1 MSSASAAP
9 PANSGGSFPSE
20 LPNADLPDSIQPP
33 RQARSDQRVRIGCD
47 IGGTFTDVVI
57 ELPDG
62 SLHIN
67 KTSTTPDDPGRAVV
81 EGIRSVLEH
90 AGIAAGAV
98 TEVVHGTTAASNIIL
113 QKAGARVGVIATR
126 GFRDVLEI
134 GRIRTPTM
142 FDLGWTKPEPLAP
155 RRWRREVDERIGA
168 DGAIVRALDP
178 QQVREIAHF
187 LRDEGVEAV
196 AIAYINSYAN
206 PVHELAT
213 RRILESEYP
222 ELLVTTSCEVLPEL
236 REYERTSTTVVN
248 AYILPAMRVYLARL
262 KRDLAAL
269 GIHAPIQV
277 MASNGGMMG
286 LTAASERPV
295 FAVASGPAGGVTG
308 AARLADVTGARD
320 AIVFDM
326 GGTTAKASII
336 TDGKPALTNEYEF
349 RDGISSPSRFV
360 KGGGYV
366 LKVPAIDIAEVGA
379 GGGSVASIDAGGL
392 LIVGPESVGSSPGPA
407 CYGLGNDKPTVT
419 DANMVLGFLNP
430 HALAGG
436 SLGVDPDKARA
447 AIERHIAR
455 PLGLDVLDAAHGV
468 RHIANVNMARAI
480 RAVTVERG
488 RDPRDLV
495 MVAFGGG
502 GPVHAIDVA
511 RLLGVRRVIAPVMA
525 GVFCSAG
532 MLAADAEHDFLR
544 AVLRPFDRI
553 DPVAMAIVIAELRR
567 LGETTLAAEGYP
579 PASVEFSLRA
589 DCRYLGQSSEL
600 TIPVHHD
607 TLDATTLAG
616 LRDEFQ
622 KTYRETFGYS
632 SDEPLELVNLRL
644 GARGLSADRLD
655 FRRIRLAS
663 AAVGGGGGRRMV
675 SFARGQTPIDTPIV
689 ARGSMS
695 GRSLDGPL
703 IVESYDTTIVVPPG
717 ARASGDTIGNLT
729 IDIAS

>member
-1 MSSASAAP
+1 MSNTPDAP
-9 PANSGGSFPSE
+9 PTGSAGAPEPRADHAVDPTSPGHSGSS
-20 LPNADLPDSIQPP
+20 P
-33 RQARSDQRVRIGCD
+33 RGPRLRIGCD
-47 IGGTFTDVVI
+47 IGGTFTDIVV

-81 EGIRSVLEH
+81 EGIRSVL
-90 AGIAAGAV
+90 ARTGIAPGAV
-98 TEVVHGTTAASNIIL
+98 TEIVHGTTAASNLIL
-113 QKAGARVGVIATR
+113 QKAGARVGLIATR

-142 FDLGWTKPEPLAP
+142 FDLTWSKPEPLAP
-155 RRWRREVDERIGA
+155 RRWRREVGERIGA
-168 DGAIVRALDP
+168 DGAVVRPLDP
-178 QQVREIAHF
+178 EEVRGVAAF
-187 LRDEGVEAV
+187 FRDEGIEAV
-196 AIAYINSYAN
+196 AITFINSHAN

-213 RRILESEYP
+213 KRILESEYP
-222 ELLVTTSCEVLPEL
+222 ELLVTASCEVLPEL

-262 KRDLAAL
+262 RRDLGAL
-269 GIHAPIQV
+269 GVHAPIQV

-336 TDGKPALTNEYEF
+336 TDGQPALTNEYEF

-392 LIVGPESVGSSPGPA
+392 LTVGPESVGAWPGPA
-407 CYGLGNDKPTVT
+407 CYGLGNDRPTVT
-419 DANMVLGFLNP
+419 DANMALGFLNP
-430 HALAGG
+430 VALAGG
-436 SLGVDPDKARA
+436 SLKVDPEAARA
-447 AIERHIAR
+447 AIARHIGG
-455 PLGLDVLDAAHGV
+455 PLGLDVIDAAHGI

-502 GPVHAIDVA
+502 GPVHAVDVA

-544 AVLRPFDRI
+544 AVLRPFDGI
-553 DPVAMAIVIAELRR
+553 DPVSIAVAIAELRR

-579 PASVEFSLRA
+579 PASVAFSLRA

-600 TIPVHHD
+600 TIPVRGD
-607 TLDATTLAG
+607 RLDGPTLAA
-616 LRDEFQ
+616 LRDDFQ
-622 KTYRETFGYS
+622 RSYLETFGYS

-655 FRRIRLAS
+655 FRRVRLAS
-663 AAVGGGGGRRMV
+663 DAVEGGGGRRMV
-675 SFARGQTPIDTPIV
+675 SFERGAPALETPIV
-689 ARGSMS
+689 ARGSMT
-695 GRSLDGPL
+695 GRVIEGPL
-703 IVESYDTTIVVPPG
+703 IIESYDTTIVVPPG
-717 ARASGDTIGNLT
+717 ARASADPIGNLT
-729 IDIAS
+729 IDIES

>member
-1 MSSASAAP
+1 MSNVTDAP
-9 PANSGGSFPSE
+9 PPGHKP
-20 LPNADLPDSIQPP
+20 
-33 RQARSDQRVRIGCD
+33 RVRIGCD
-47 IGGTFTDVVI
+47 IGGTFTDVVV
-57 ELPDG
+57 ELADG
-62 SLHIN
+62 SLYIN
-67 KTSTTPDDPGRAVV
+67 KTSTTRDDPGRAVV
-81 EGIRSVLEH
+81 EGIRSALAQ
-90 AGIAAGAV
+90 AGIAPQDV

-113 QKAGARVGVIATR
+113 QKAGARVGLISTR

-142 FDLGWTKPEPLAP
+142 FDLSWSKPEPLAP
-155 RRWRREVDERIGA
+155 RRWRREVGERIGA
-168 DGAIVRALDP
+168 DGAIVRPLDP
-178 QQVREIAHF
+178 EEVREVAAF
-187 LRDEGVEAV
+187 FREEGIEAV
-196 AIAYINSYAN
+196 AITFINSYVN

-213 RRILESEYP
+213 KQILESEFP
-222 ELLVTTSCEVLPEL
+222 EMLVTASCEVLPEL

-248 AYILPAMRVYLARL
+248 AYILPAMRVYLGRL

-269 GIHAPIQV
+269 GVHAPIQV

-286 LTAASERPV
+286 LTAASLRPV

-308 AARLADVTGARD
+308 AARLADVIAARD

-392 LIVGPESVGSSPGPA
+392 LIVGPESVGAWPGPV
-407 CYGLGNDKPTVT
+407 CYGLGNDRPTVT

-430 HALAGG
+430 VALAGG
-436 SLGVDPDKARA
+436 SLKVDPDAARA
-447 AIERHIAR
+447 AIAR
-455 PLGLDVLDAAHGV
+455 LVGTPLGLDAIEAAHGI

-502 GPVHAIDVA
+502 GPVHAVDVA
-511 RLLGVRRVIAPVMA
+511 RQLGVRRVIAPVMA

-544 AVLRPFDRI
+544 AVLKPFDRL
-553 DPVAMAIVIAELRR
+553 DPVTMGVVIAELRR

-579 PASVEFSLRA
+579 PSSVEFTLRA

-600 TIPVHHD
+600 TIPVRGD
-607 TLDATTLAG
+607 ALDPTTLAA
-616 LRDEFQ
+616 LRDDFQ
-622 KTYRETFGYS
+622 RAYLATFGYS
-632 SDEPLELVNLRL
+632 SDEPLELFNLRL

-663 AAVGGGGGRRMV
+663 DAVGGGGGQRMV
-675 SFARGQTPIDTPIV
+675 HFERGRAAVETPIV
-689 ARGSMS
+689 ARGSMT
-695 GRSLDGPL
+695 GRVVEGPL

-717 ARASGDTIGNLT
+717 ARASGDMIGNLT
-729 IDIAS
+729 IDIES

>member
-1 MSSASAAP
+1 MSSLPHASPAAGADSTAS
-9 PANSGGSFPSE
+9 PALVAGNRPATRPAG
-20 LPNADLPDSIQPP
+20 L
-33 RQARSDQRVRIGCD
+33 RIGCD
-47 IGGTFTDVVI
+47 IGGTFTDVVV

-81 EGIRSVLEH
+81 EGVRAVLAG
-90 AGIAAGAV
+90 AGIDPASV

-113 QKAGARVGVIATR
+113 QKAGARVGVIGTR

-142 FDLGWTKPEPLAP
+142 FDLAWSKPEPLAP

-168 DGAIVRALDP
+168 DGSVVRPLDP
-178 QQVREIAHF
+178 QQVRDVAGF
-187 LRDEGVEAV
+187 FCDEGVEAV
-196 AIAYINSYAN
+196 AIAFINSYAN

-213 RRILESEYP
+213 RRILESEFP
-222 ELLVTTSCEVLPEL
+222 GLLVTASCEVLPEL

-262 KRDLAAL
+262 KRDLAAI
-269 GIHAPIQV
+269 GISAPIQV

-392 LIVGPESVGSSPGPA
+392 LTVGPESVGAWPGPA
-407 CYGLGNDKPTVT
+407 CYRLGNERPTVT
-419 DANMVLGFLNP
+419 DANIVLGFLNP
-430 HALAGG
+430 VALAGG
-436 SLGVDPDKARA
+436 SLAVDRQAAAA
-447 AIERHIAR
+447 AIERHVGG
-455 PLGLDVLDAAHGV
+455 PLGLALLEAAHGI

-502 GPVHAIDVA
+502 GPVHAVDVA

-532 MLAADAEHDFLR
+532 MLAADAEHDFQR
-544 AVLRPFDRI
+544 SVLRPLERI
-553 DPVAMAIVIAELRR
+553 DPVAMAVVVAQLRL

-579 PASVEFSLRA
+579 PSSVEFALRA

-600 TIPVHHD
+600 TIPVRGESLD
-607 TLDATTLAG
+607 TSALLG
-616 LRDEFQ
+616 LREDFQ
-622 KTYRETFGYS
+622 RAYRETFGYA
-632 SDEPLELVNLRL
+632 SDEPVELVNLRL
-644 GARGLSADRLD
+644 GARGLSVDRLD
-655 FRRIRLAS
+655 FRRIRLAGE
-663 AAVGGGGGRRMV
+663 AVGGGGGRRMV
-675 SFARGQTPIDTPIV
+675 SFERGRPALETPIV
-689 ARGSMS
+689 ARGSMT
-695 GRSLDGPL
+695 GRTLPGPL
-703 IVESYDTTIVVPPG
+703 IVESYDTTVVVPPG
-717 ARASGDTIGNLT
+717 ASASGDAIGNLT
-729 IDIAS
+729 IDIEP